1 MLKRVHNAH
10 YWTNNMEEAVG
21 FYRDVLG
28 LNMTVRFED
37 DWAEFDVGGT
47 AVAVHGPAEG
57 VAPPQGGA
65 TVVFEVDDLDVT
77 IRALRSRGVHFEG
90 DVFEVPATGRFA
102 SFRDPDGNLL
112 QIFQRGT
119 GEGVH
124 HVTDEGWT

>member
-1 MLKRVHNAH
+1 MLKRLENAH
-10 YWTNNMEEAVG
+10 YWTRNMDEAVG

-28 LNMTVRFED
+28 LNLTLRAGE

-47 AVAVHGPAEG
+47 AVAVHGTRDG
-57 VAPPQGGA
+57 HAPPQAGA

-77 IRALRSRGVHFEG
+77 IRALKSRGVHFEG
-90 DVFEVPATGRFA
+90 EVSEIPGTGRFA

-119 GEGVH
+119 GEGVR